1 MESNSLSNVI
11 AHLGINTNDFE
22 AIKNILEEEMLYEIK
37 YNVIVDDVKMSTD
50 LIEYWITVP
59 EKSEFLSQ
67 YGFKM
72 EGIYLAKQFKEF
84 IIGNIE
90 KLNKEVGM
98 SKIRVRVHYTLEPGK
113 LWTLE
118 ESERAKEHWNEYK
131 PTIIDEAIKRMEAKI
146 KEEN

>member
-1 MESNSLSNVI
+1 MESNSLSNLI

-37 YNVIVDDVKMSTD
+37 YNVMVNDVKMSTD

-59 EKSEFLSQ
+59 EKSELLSQ

-118 ESERAKEHWNEYK
+118 ESEIALDEYK
-131 PTIIDEAIKRMEAKI
+131 PTIIDEAIKHMEANM
-146 KEEN
+146 KEVN